1 MLKETQLNE
10 LISKSETMSKS
21 DFDKLLTNLNDKY
34 YNSEN
39 DVDIPDDYYDMLKDN
54 YENRFGEWTYIGADV
69 DEKLKVELPFW
80 LGSQDKYKP
89 VDKKKLKV
97 GKKNIKKIL

>member
-1 MLKETQLNE
+1 MIINNIFIKKKMLNETQLNE

-54 YENRFGEWTYIGADV
+54 YENRFGEWTYIGANV
-69 DEKLKVELPFW
+69 DEAKSSFTA
-80 LGSQDKYKP
+80 
-89 VDKKKLKV
+89 
-97 GKKNIKKIL
+97 